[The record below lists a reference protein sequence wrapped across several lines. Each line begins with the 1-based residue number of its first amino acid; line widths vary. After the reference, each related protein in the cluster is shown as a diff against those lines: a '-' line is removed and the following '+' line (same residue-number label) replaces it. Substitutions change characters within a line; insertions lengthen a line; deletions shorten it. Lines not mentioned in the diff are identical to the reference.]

1 MSKNENYI
9 WLPYTQMQNHLPQ
22 LEVESAFGCEIYL
35 KNKQVL
41 IDGVASW
48 WSLAHGYNHPKMI
61 EGITNQ
67 VQKLSHIMLA
77 GFKNEQTYNLAK
89 RLTQK
94 TGLYSCFFSDSGS
107 TAVEV
112 AMKISWQYFIN
123 LGQKNRKKFI
133 SFKNSYHGD
142 TSGAMSLSDLSGG
155 MHQKFKPLLLEN
167 YCIKL
172 PENENDL
179 NEFEEFIKLKKD
191 EVAAVFVEPMVQCAG
206 GMKFCDALVLKK
218 IYEITKNYGI
228 LFVADEAAVGFYRLG
243 KKFAVDFAEIT
254 PDIMILGKALTGGM
268 MTLAATLVSEE
279 IFSAFLDDSK
289 NMLEKALMHGPTFMG
304 NPLAAAASNASL
316 DLFESQNYQE
326 KVLEIEKILKQK
338 LEKFKKIETV
348 KDVRVFGA
356 LGVIETE
363 FNYEKMFL
371 MRKIFIEKGVFLRP
385 FAGLIYIMPPL
396 IINQNEL
403 IKIID
408 AIDEVLNLK
417 DFK

>member
-1 MSKNENYI
+1 
-9 WLPYTQMQNHLPQ
+9 MQNHLPQ
-22 LEVESAFGCEIYL
+22 LEVESAFGCEIHL

-48 WSLAHGYNHPKMI
+48 WSVAHGYNHPKMI
-61 EGITNQ
+61 EAITNQ
-67 VQKLSHIMLA
+67 AQKLSHIMLA

-123 LGQKNRKKFI
+123 SRQKNRKKFI
-133 SFKNSYHGD
+133 SFQNSYHGD
-142 TSGAMSLSDLSGG
+142 TSGAMSLSDLNSG

-179 NEFEEFIKLKKD
+179 NEFEKFIKLKKD
-191 EVAAVFVEPMVQCAG
+191 EVAAVFIEPMVQCAG

-254 PDIMILGKALTGGM
+254 PDIMVLGKALTGGM

-279 IFSAFLDDSK
+279 IFNAFLDDSK

-304 NPLAAAASNASL
+304 NPLAASASNASL

-338 LEKFKKIETV
+338 LEKFKKIATV